1 MFRKKFIEQIKKI
14 FVLNNPNTRKE
25 LYDGQSFA
33 FAGMQGWKTSNE
45 DFHKHL
51 VPIDDQIW
59 KLWSYFAIFDGH
71 NGTDTAI
78 NAVNLLD
85 KYLIDAFNQV
95 GNNPNNELIH
105 TSSFHRNQLFFF
117 IKKNFLQLDKHL
129 SNLVNDQSGSVC
141 ISCLIGPTYIYLI
154 NLGDSR
160 GIIISNDGQ
169 VLTSTKDHKP
179 NVEQEEKRIK
189 KAGGRITHFENDVPR
204 VESKLAVSRTL
215 GDYSLDK
222 HLIPA
227 SPDIIQY
234 STKSLASFVIIAC
247 DGIWDVM
254 NNEQV
259 ALFVSQKAINTSI
272 KDIASQLL
280 DHCLNLGTTDNMS
293 VYIIKI

>member
-1 MFRKKFIEQIKKI
+1 MFQKKTNELMAKNVFLKK
-14 FVLNNPNTRKE
+14 PNTKKE
-25 LYDGQSFA
+25 SEDGQSFA
-33 FAGMQGWKTSNE
+33 FAGMQGWRISNE

-51 VPIDDQIW
+51 VPIDDQKW

-71 NGTDTAI
+71 NGVDTAMH
-78 NAVNLLD
+78 AVNLLD
-85 KYLIDAFNQV
+85 KYLIDAFNQI
-95 GNNPNNELIH
+95 GNNPNIELIH
-105 TSSFHRNQLFFF
+105 PSLFHQNHLYYF
-117 IKKNFLQLDKHL
+117 IKNKFLQLDKQL
-129 SNLVNDQSGSVC
+129 STLINDRSGSVC
-141 ISCLIGPTYIYLI
+141 ISCLIGPKYIYLI

-179 NVEQEEKRIK
+179 NVEQEEKRIQ
-189 KAGGRITHFENDVPR
+189 KAGGKITKFGNDVPR
-204 VESKLAVSRTL
+204 VESKLAVSRAL

-227 SPDIIQY
+227 LPDIIQY
-234 STKSLASFVIIAC
+234 SRDSLASFVIIAC

-259 ALFVSQKAINTSI
+259 ALFVSEKAKNTSI
-272 KDIASQLL
+272 KHIASQLL

-293 VYIIKI
+293 IYIIKI